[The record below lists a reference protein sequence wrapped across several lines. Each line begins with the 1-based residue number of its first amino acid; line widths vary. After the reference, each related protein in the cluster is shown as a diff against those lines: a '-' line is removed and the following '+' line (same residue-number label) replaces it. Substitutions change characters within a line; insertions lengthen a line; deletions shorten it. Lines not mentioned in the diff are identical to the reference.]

1 MTNHYFL
8 YNSQVTQEN
17 ASPMT
22 PSVTEVRIHDKYR
35 GRQLLT
41 LPLTLCIALQKPGWV
56 LSENRSLLGF
66 GPLAVLFTI
75 LCYSHFMFYNVFFSW
90 LVRNFPNIPSHNLA
104 YFIPFQTSHCQS
116 ILCCFVLNL
125 HIHITNLWQRM
136 VPFLHTGCL
145 GLWLRFP
152 SYIECHVFASKLLAK
167 QSK

>member
-22 PSVTEVRIHDKYR
+22 LSVTEVRIHDKYR

-75 LCYSHFMFYNVFFSW
+75 LCYSISCFPGWCVTFPIFHVTTLLILSHSRPAIVKVFYV
-90 LVRNFPNIPSHNLA
+90 V
-104 YFIPFQTSHCQS
+104 
-116 ILCCFVLNL
+116 LCL
-125 HIHITNLWQRM
+125 I
-136 VPFLHTGCL
+136 
-145 GLWLRFP
+145 
-152 SYIECHVFASKLLAK
+152 YIFT
-167 QSK
+167 